1 MVANESA
8 LATATTR
15 FGTAAGLHVAIT
27 NKPTV
32 ARATAADGTAI
43 RLSVWVLNKA
53 AVALLCTS
61 AEACKQER

>member
-32 ARATAADGTAI
+32 ARATAADGAAI
-43 RLSVWVLNKA
+43 GLAVWVLNKA
-53 AVALLCTS
+53 AVALLGVG
-61 AEACKQER
+61 AEACKQEG